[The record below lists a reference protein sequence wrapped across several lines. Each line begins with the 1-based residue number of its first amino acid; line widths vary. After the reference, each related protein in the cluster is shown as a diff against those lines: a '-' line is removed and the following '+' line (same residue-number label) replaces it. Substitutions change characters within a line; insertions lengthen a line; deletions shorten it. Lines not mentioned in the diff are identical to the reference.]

1 MLWVT
6 DEVPDVRGTG
16 GSVRQHHLLRA
27 VAAQVP
33 VTVVVAAARVPD
45 ELGRMAADLVVVPPP
60 VPSPQAPRWRT
71 WTLSLLDPAPED
83 VRNGRPGRG
92 ALTDAVLARLADHD
106 TVVVQHAWLAPLAAE
121 RRAGQRWILDLHNLP
136 SVRASHRH
144 ATATTWRARSWA
156 RAEVAKGRRAETRMV
171 AAHDLVVVPSSEDR
185 RALGDGSRVRVVPNG
200 VDVDR
205 YRPSPLPADPRVVFT
220 GHLAYGPNVDAVTWF
235 ATHVWPR
242 VRATAPEATWD
253 IVGRGPAPE
262 VQRLD
267 GRDGIRV
274 HADVPS
280 TRPFLDGAR
289 VVVVPVRVGSGTR
302 LKALEA
308 MACGRPVVGTTVGLE
323 GLAVEDE
330 VQVLRRDS
338 PQDMAAAVV
347 DLLADDHRCRA
358 LGAAGRALVVDRFD
372 WSEVG
377 DRFAALVASSRRPPR
392 P

>member
-6 DEVPDVRGTG
+6 DEVPDVSGTG

-27 VAAQVP
+27 VAAKVP
-33 VTVVVAAARVPD
+33 VTVVVAAARVPA

-60 VPSPQAPRWRT
+60 VPPPPAPRWRT
-71 WTLSLLDPAPED
+71 WTVSLLDPAPED
-83 VRNGRPGRG
+83 VRNGRPGRR
-92 ALTDAVLARLADHD
+92 ALADAVLARLPDHD

-121 RRAGQRWILDLHNLP
+121 RRVGQRWILDLHNLP
-136 SVRASHRH
+136 SVRAAHRR

-171 AAHDLVVVPSSEDR
+171 AAHDLVVVPSSEDQ
-185 RALGDGSRVRVVPNG
+185 RALGDDARVRVVPNG

-205 YRPSPLPADPRVVFT
+205 YQPSPLPAAPRVVFT

-242 VRATAPEATWD
+242 VRATVPEATWD
-253 IVGRGPAPE
+253 VVGRAPAPE

-267 GRDGIRV
+267 GRAGIRV

-323 GLAVEDE
+323 GLAVEDG
-330 VQVLRRDS
+330 VQVLRRDA
-338 PQDMAAAVV
+338 PEAMAAAVV
-347 DLLADDHRCRA
+347 DLLADSGRCHA
-358 LGAAGRALVVDRFD
+358 LGAAGRAHVVDRFD
-372 WSEVG
+372 WSDVG
-377 DRFAALVASSRRPPR
+377 DRFATLVAASRRPPR